1 MFNKCQKDNSGAKLW
16 TARTRKGEKLGGGI
30 VFDVARRM
38 MTYFMTKQRRSNIP
52 HVDRAPYSP
61 QWSGEEGEGM
71 AEEGGGSA
79 QSFR

>member
-1 MFNKCQKDNSGAKLW
+1 
-16 TARTRKGEKLGGGI
+16 
-30 VFDVARRM
+30 
-38 MTYFMTKQRRSNIP
+38 MTYFMTKQRRSDIP

-61 QWSGEEGEGM
+61 QCSGEDGEGM